1 MKSIITALSLLAAT
15 SVFAADAPKAAVS
28 TPVAAS
34 APKTAASTPAKHAK
48 DEKKAE
54 VKPEAKK

>member
-15 SVFAADAPKAAVS
+15 SVFAADAPKAAAS

-34 APKTAASTPAKHAK
+34 APKTAASAPAKPAK
-48 DEKKAE
+48 NEKKAE

>member
-15 SVFAADAPKAAVS
+15 SVFAADAPKAAIS

-34 APKTAASTPAKHAK
+34 APAKPAKAEAKPAK